1 MLVFFVFF
9 GGGGGKKI
17 QSHLTL
23 SESLF
28 KHCHICKECVFGGLG
43 AALRMGIAWIFIHI
57 FSSNWQNLHCRS
69 QTAKFAVA
77 SRLSDWVTEVSRN
90 KRRQFRNIYSCI

>member
-57 FSSNWQNLHCRS
+57 FSSNRQNL
-69 QTAKFAVA
+69 FAVA